1 MPEENTSNAKSMS
14 LIVTKGSLDW
24 AYPPFIL
31 ATTAASM
38 GLDVSMF
45 FTFYGLGLLQKK
57 MDLEVTA
64 LGNPAMKMPM
74 AGMHIGMPNLIAA
87 MPGVGSMATG
97 MMKNMIEK
105 KGVAS
110 IEELREEAIEGDVR
124 LIGCQMTLD
133 LFEIKRDTLLDN
145 IEIAGAATYVE
156 NALEADINLF
166 I

>member
-1 MPEENTSNAKSMS
+1 
-14 LIVTKGSLDW
+14 
-24 AYPPFIL
+24 
-31 ATTAASM
+31 
-38 GLDVSMF
+38 
-45 FTFYGLGLLQKK
+45 
-57 MDLEVTA
+57 
-64 LGNPAMKMPM
+64 MPM